1 MVFRRV
7 LTVSALLSVSLGHEM
22 DFKKFDLNGDGWIDP
37 QELRTE
43 LGNSF
48 SEEDLHEFWLA
59 VDRTSRGMFNLAEYV
74 DYAVRQ
80 SDVSDS

>member
-1 MVFRRV
+1 MMIRKV
-7 LTVSALLSVSLGHEM
+7 LVLLCLVSVSVSHEM

-43 LGNSF
+43 LGDSL
-48 SEEDLHEFWLA
+48 SEQDLHEFWLA

-80 SDVSDS
+80 SDLSDS